1 MSRSIKADPAKVVKL
16 DPILEHICLNII
28 GLDDDYPTVRAMRQ
42 NGILSLND
50 IGEMT
55 PEELQD
61 LTYTPAGA
69 STPQPLMNAHRS
81 KFQWIRD
88 WNAYL
93 MHETGGDPLTLD

>member
-1 MSRSIKADPAKVVKL
+1 MSRSIKADPVKVVKL

-55 PEELQD
+55 PEAVS
-61 LTYTPAGA
+61 YT
-69 STPQPLMNAHRS
+69 H
-81 KFQWIRD
+81 
-88 WNAYL
+88 
-93 MHETGGDPLTLD
+93 LTLPTILRV